1 MVPKATLR
9 DFKGLSTKKF
19 FPPKINQ
26 DRVANNVF
34 DLQNDF
40 LEDRLSFLVYGEK
53 INWVILGLFEAR
65 RTKSLNFLG
74 GKVIFKFA
82 NFPKFSQIFANS
94 RKLSQKLRRN

>member
-1 MVPKATLR
+1 MDTSDHGTKSDPKEL
-9 DFKGLSTKKF
+9 LSFVYKNF

-40 LEDRLSFLVYGEK
+40 LEDRLSFPVYGEK

-65 RTKSLNFLG
+65 RTKSLNSFG
-74 GKVIFKFA
+74 
-82 NFPKFSQIFANS
+82 
-94 RKLSQKLRRN
+94 R